1 MYLVLGKF
9 NSFFLSFEEGVQ
21 PQTVSTQNGRY
32 ILTTLDIER
41 RKSQYFT
48 HLIIFLVVLRT
59 PSVAS
64 QKSAVKP

>member
-41 RKSQYFT
+41 RK
-48 HLIIFLVVLRT
+48 
-59 PSVAS
+59 PSVAN